1 MIEAL
6 FVVALLAAVV
16 PALPLVPGSR
26 VIGRALV
33 ASAGAAALLAVAMLV
48 EPGPLAGILAIPWL
62 VVAMALAISRLAGL
76 WARRGSLLAF
86 ADGLGADAA
95 CAFLAVGATW
105 ALLSRLGLRPM
116 GFEDR
121 IVLLT
126 AVHFHVAG
134 FVLVLVGELL
144 RRRVGSAF
152 VAAGLAV
159 LVIGIP
165 TTALGFLGVESATLI
180 GGWLVAVGGIVIGT
194 GHVRAGRRGPAT
206 GLRGPLPAVAG
217 VALLLSMPLAVVWA
231 TTSWLGVVFLSV
243 PVMAATHGAL
253 NVVGFA
259 VPAVF
264 AWRKATAA

>member
-1 MIEAL
+1 VIQGL
-6 FVVALLAAVV
+6 FIVALLAAVV
-16 PALPLVPGSR
+16 PALPLVPGAR
-26 VIGRALV
+26 VAGRGLV
-33 ASAGAAALLAVAMLV
+33 AAAGAALLLGVAMAIG
-48 EPGPLAGILAIPWL
+48 PGPGAGILAIPWL
-62 VVAMALAISRLAGL
+62 VVTIALAIWRLPGM
-76 WARRGSLLAF
+76 WARRGSLRSF

-144 RRRVGSAF
+144 RRRVGPGV
-152 VAAGLAV
+152 VAAGLTA

-165 TTALGFLGVESATLI
+165 TTALGFLGVDGAALV

-194 GHVRAGRRGPAT
+194 GHIRAGLRGPAD
-206 GLRGPLPAVAG
+206 GLRGPLLAAAG
-217 VALLLSMPLAVVWA
+217 VALLLSMPLAATWA
-231 TTSWLGVVFLSV
+231 TTSWLGIAFLSV
-243 PVMAATHGAL
+243 PLMAAVHGGL
-253 NVVGFA
+253 NVFGFA

>member
-6 FVVALLAAVV
+6 FVVALLAAVL
-16 PALPLVPGSR
+16 PALPLVPGSGLA
-26 VIGRALV
+26 GRALL
-33 ASAGAAALLAVAMLV
+33 AAAGAAALLGIAMAFG
-48 EPGPLAGILAIPWL
+48 PGPAAGVLAIPWL
-62 VVAMALAISRLAGL
+62 VVAIAVAISRLPGM
-76 WARRGSLLAF
+76 WARLRSLRAF

-105 ALLSRLGLRPM
+105 ALLSRLGVRPM

-144 RRRVGSAF
+144 RRRAGTGIL
-152 VAAGLAV
+152 AAGLAA

-165 TTALGFLGVESATLI
+165 TTALGFLGVDAAALV
-180 GGWLVAVGGIVIGT
+180 GGWLVAVGGIVIGA
-194 GHVRAGRRGPAT
+194 GLLRAGLRGPVA

-231 TTSWLGVVFLSV
+231 TTSWLGIAFLSV
-243 PVMAATHGAL
+243 PLMAATHGAL

-264 AWRKATAA
+264 AWRKATVA

>member
-1 MIEAL
+1 VIEAL

-16 PALPLVPGSR
+16 PALPLVPGS
-26 VIGRALV
+26 GMAGTALL
-33 ASAGAAALLAVAMLV
+33 AAAGAAALLGIAVALG
-48 EPGPLAGILAIPWL
+48 PGPAAGVLALPWL
-62 VVAMALAISRLAGL
+62 VVTITLAISRLSGM
-76 WARRGSLLAF
+76 WARRGSLRAF

-144 RRRVGSAF
+144 RRRAASGV
-152 VAAGLAV
+152 VAAGLTA
-159 LVIGIP
+159 LVTGIP
-165 TTALGFLGVESATLI
+165 TTALGFLGVEGAALV
-180 GGWLVAVGGIVIGT
+180 GAWLVAVGGIVIGT
-194 GHVRAGRRGPAT
+194 GHLRAGLRGPAA

-231 TTSWLGVVFLSV
+231 TASWLGVALLSV

>member
-16 PALPLVPGSR
+16 PALPLIPGAR
-26 VIGRALV
+26 VTGRVSWPRPGRRHCFEFAMAL
-33 ASAGAAALLAVAMLV
+33 G
-48 EPGPLAGILAIPWL
+48 PGPCCTGILALPWL
-62 VVAMALAISRLAGL
+62 VVAIAVAISRLPGI
-76 WARRGSLLAF
+76 WARRGSLRAF

-134 FVLVLVGELL
+134 FVLVLVGDLL
-144 RRRVGSAF
+144 RRRAGSGV
-152 VAAGLAV
+152 VAAGLTA

-165 TTALGFLGVESATLI
+165 TTALGFLGVEVAASSA
-180 GGWLVAVGGIVIGT
+180 GGSSRSVA
-194 GHVRAGRRGPAT
+194 
-206 GLRGPLPAVAG
+206 
-217 VALLLSMPLAVVWA
+217 S
-231 TTSWLGVVFLSV
+231 
-243 PVMAATHGAL
+243 
-253 NVVGFA
+253 
-259 VPAVF
+259 
-264 AWRKATAA
+264 